1 MHRTQAF
8 TPFVRKPAA
17 PDASSGSSNG
27 RWWGEAQAGE
37 MQAGSAAK
45 CVEES
50 KAEMCREVG
59 ATANLSE
66 ARRRR
71 SAAAGG

>member
-1 MHRTQAF
+1 
-8 TPFVRKPAA
+8 
-17 PDASSGSSNG
+17 
-27 RWWGEAQAGE
+27 